1 MEKKEGL
8 LRRLSFWQIWA
19 IGVGAVIGDGI
30 FLLIGQGASEG
41 GPVAILSYLA
51 AGVLFLVVMMA
62 LAELAVGMPTAG
74 SFYVWGRRML
84 GPGYGFMASTG
95 YIAMNFIFLGSVSLA
110 IGAISNWY
118 FQWTANPYTSAI
130 IWALIWLTVVVG
142 IVLAGVVITGRAQ
155 LALVGILCSIMVI
168 FAISG
173 IASGRMEAV
182 NFIPF
187 MPYGLAG
194 ALAALG
200 MGAYAYMGPLTL
212 LTTAGECKKVTDL
225 PKALFWA
232 CMTFL
237 IVYALAQIVL
247 LGLVRYTELGVMES
261 PFTYAAMQI
270 WGGAAPA
277 IMNTAAWIAAFTCL
291 VGEVYCG
298 SRLMFGLSRER
309 GLPSAFALISKRTR
323 VPWFSILFMY
333 LLGII
338 IIVIGSIAVFENFY
352 VELCMMGCEAGMI
365 CWLILLVAAVKYKK
379 MFPAEWEALG
389 WHLPGRSVLI
399 PLAFLC
405 SAFLL
410 WGLFS
415 GDPLS
420 ILYIAI
426 FAGLMGLAYFAY
438 AKKRLTSEEY
448 I

>member
-1 MEKKEGL
+1 
-8 LRRLSFWQIWA
+8 
-19 IGVGAVIGDGI
+19 GDGI

-51 AGVLFLVVMMA
+51 AGLLFLVVMMA

-84 GPGYGFMASTG
+84 GSGYGFMASTG
-95 YIAMNFIFLGSVSLA
+95 YIAMNFIFLGSVSIA
-110 IGAISNWY
+110 IGVISNWF
-118 FQWTANPYTSAI
+118 FQWTASPYVSAI
-130 IWALIWLTVVVG
+130 IWAVIWLTVVVG

-173 IASGRMEAV
+173 IASGRMESV

-247 LGLVRYTELGVMES
+247 LGLVHYTELGVMES
-261 PFTYAAMQI
+261 PFTYAATQI
-270 WGGAAPA
+270 WGG
-277 IMNTAAWIAAFTCL
+277 TA
-291 VGEVYCG
+291 
-298 SRLMFGLSRER
+298 
-309 GLPSAFALISKRTR
+309 
-323 VPWFSILFMY
+323 
-333 LLGII
+333 
-338 IIVIGSIAVFENFY
+338 
-352 VELCMMGCEAGMI
+352 
-365 CWLILLVAAVKYKK
+365 
-379 MFPAEWEALG
+379 
-389 WHLPGRSVLI
+389 
-399 PLAFLC
+399 
-405 SAFLL
+405 
-410 WGLFS
+410 
-415 GDPLS
+415 
-420 ILYIAI
+420 
-426 FAGLMGLAYFAY
+426 
-438 AKKRLTSEEY
+438 
-448 I
+448 